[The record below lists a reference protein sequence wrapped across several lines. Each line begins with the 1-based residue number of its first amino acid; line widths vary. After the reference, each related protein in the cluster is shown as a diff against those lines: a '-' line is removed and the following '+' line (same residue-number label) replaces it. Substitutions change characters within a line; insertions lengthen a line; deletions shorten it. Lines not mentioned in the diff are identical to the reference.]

1 MCGALLKVCKKADDP
16 REDPDRPGDGWLHLG
31 GEPQG
36 HNFAPSLRGLLA
48 APSNSE
54 IKGPGVLSVALP
66 EAPLLRSALVN
77 PLAQKTAQPD
87 CRLSKQVLEKAHFPG
102 LALGWRSDVP
112 CYLGGEQDYLR
123 CLWTLADPHKHA
135 VLGESKTPAS
145 ADCSLEQGF
154 SRSCSRLSPQEK
166 LLNTLEQTCRTA
178 RGLTGTDR
186 PHPATHQQLQF
197 EPPGDK
203 GEKQCQLPPPDHPM
217 ESGTLPCFL
226 SRLPK
231 AHSIM

>member
-1 MCGALLKVCKKADDP
+1 MAKISSLLILTSPLKKATPRCHDTSPLNVMWCKTVTHWDSLGSHGNHLLHVEQNMCGALLKVCRKADDP
-16 REDPDRPGDGWLHLG
+16 REDPDCPGDGWLHLG

-154 SRSCSRLSPQEK
+154 SRSCSRLSP
-166 LLNTLEQTCRTA
+166 
-178 RGLTGTDR
+178 G
-186 PHPATHQQLQF
+186 
-197 EPPGDK
+197 
-203 GEKQCQLPPPDHPM
+203 
-217 ESGTLPCFL
+217 
-226 SRLPK
+226 
-231 AHSIM
+231 